1 MRNEIALRIM
11 NKKITKIAV
20 LTSGGDAPG
29 MNAAIRAVV
38 RACSFYQIECIG
50 VYRGFQGL
58 IEGDF
63 EKLDARSVRNIIN
76 KGGTFL
82 KSTRSKDF
90 TTKEGREKA
99 FKSLI
104 AEGVE
109 ALVLIGG
116 DGTFTGGEL
125 FSSEF
130 DFPTVGIPA
139 TIDNDINGRD
149 YTIGYDTA
157 LNTVVEAID
166 KIRDTASSHNR
177 LFLIEVMGRDA
188 GDIALNS
195 GIGAGAEEILIPEEN
210 VGVDRLIESLRK
222 SKKSGK
228 TSSIIVVAEGEKSG
242 KNIFELAEIIEERLG
257 EYEIRVSVLGH
268 IQRGGSPSCFDR
280 VLASKLGVGAVEALS
295 AGKSRIMIGID
306 HQKVVHVPLKTAI
319 KGAAKIDKELRRVA
333 DITSV

>member
-1 MRNEIALRIM
+1 MT
-11 NKKITKIAV
+11 KKIQNIAV

-38 RACSFYQIECIG
+38 RACSFYKLTCTGI
-50 VYRGFQGL
+50 YRGYQGL
-58 IEGDF
+58 IEADF
-63 EKLDARSVRNIIN
+63 ETLDARSVRNIIN

-82 KSTRSKDF
+82 KSTRSMEFK
-90 TTKEGREKA
+90 TKEGRKKA
-99 FKSLI
+99 YDNLI
-104 AEGVE
+104 KQGVDGM
-109 ALVLIGG
+109 VVIGG
-116 DGTFTGGEL
+116 DGTFTGAEY
-125 FSSEF
+125 FSQEF
-130 DFPTVGIPA
+130 NFPIVGIPA
-139 TIDNDINGRD
+139 TIDNDINGTD
-149 YTIGYDTA
+149 YTLGYDTA

-195 GIGAGAEEILIPEEN
+195 GIGAGAEEILIPEEET
-210 VGVDRLIESLRK
+210 GVERMIESLRR
-222 SKKSGK
+222 SKKAGK

-242 KNIFELAEIIEERLG
+242 KNIFELARFIEENLD

-280 VLASKLGVGAVEALS
+280 VLASKLGVGAVEALME
-295 AGKSRIMIGID
+295 GKTEVMIGIH
-306 HQKVVHVPLKTAI
+306 HQKVVQVDLTTAI
-319 KGAAKIDKELRRVA
+319 KGGAKIDKELRRVA